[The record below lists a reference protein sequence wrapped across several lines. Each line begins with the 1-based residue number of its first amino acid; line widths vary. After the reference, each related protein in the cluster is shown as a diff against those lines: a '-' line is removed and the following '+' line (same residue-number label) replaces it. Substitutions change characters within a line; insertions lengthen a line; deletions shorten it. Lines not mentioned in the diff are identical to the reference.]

1 MLNVFRRHKKDP
13 KSELR
18 SLIGD
23 YELPSFSGTVMK
35 VLTTLRDPDFSMTE
49 VAEQLQADPGLHV
62 KVLKTVNSAA
72 FGLSTRVS
80 NLHHAATLLGR
91 SRLETIVLSQAV
103 NGVLPTVQVPFFD
116 MKQFWI
122 SAARRA
128 SLARVLAHHLHPATQ
143 VESFTA
149 GLLQDMALPVL
160 ITIKPKEYRVIMRR
174 WKIEKGSWL
183 NALEREILGYDHST
197 IGALMAEEWGLP
209 EYLIIAISGHHDLD
223 GESQVEPAIKLVSYI
238 RGGDKE
244 DATDIIVNL
253 CIEEFGMEQDTTMEM
268 INKAF
273 EDAKELAKMLR

>member
-1 MLNVFRRHKKDP
+1 
-13 KSELR
+13 
-18 SLIGD
+18 
-23 YELPSFSGTVMK
+23 
-35 VLTTLRDPDFSMTE
+35 
-49 VAEQLQADPGLHV
+49 
-62 KVLKTVNSAA
+62 
-72 FGLSTRVS
+72 
-80 NLHHAATLLGR
+80 
-91 SRLETIVLSQAV
+91 
-103 NGVLPTVQVPFFD
+103 

-128 SLARVLAHHLHPATQ
+128 SLARVLANHLHPATQ
-143 VESFTA
+143 VESFSA

-238 RGGDKE
+238 RGSDEE

-273 EDAKELAKMLR
+273 EDAKELAKMLK